1 MKLSGWA
8 KQHKIKAAIFC
19 LLSIF
24 VIWLIIGLLLPLGV
38 TKVQIV
44 DEKLPA
50 AFDGFTILQISDL
63 QGSTDDGILQYAQ
76 QLQPDVIVFT
86 GDNIYHK
93 KGKDHI
99 EWTIKLVQA
108 LYKIAPVYGV
118 TGNHDMWHADFE
130 QNQQLLVEAGMIHL
144 ENTAITIQKDADEIH
159 IMGITDPDTM
169 EEQTSME
176 VTQGYLKKVSA
187 TDGYDILLFHRA
199 NLLDELKDKGFE
211 LVLAGHN
218 HGGQV
223 RLPLLGGVMT
233 PDMKLFPQYTEGVHQ
248 IDAHTTAVI
257 SRGLGNTIKMPR
269 VHNPPEL
276 VYITLRCAAE
286 S

>member
-1 MKLSGWA
+1 MKLFEWA
-8 KQHKIKAAIFC
+8 KQHKIKATIFC
-19 LLSIF
+19 LISIF

-76 QLQPDVIVFT
+76 RLQPDVIVFT

-99 EWTIKLVQA
+99 GWTTNLVQV
-108 LYKIAPVYGV
+108 LRTIAPVYGV
-118 TGNHDMWHADFE
+118 TGNHDLWHEDFE
-130 QNQQLLVEAGMIHL
+130 DNQQLLAEAGMIHL
-144 ENTAITIQKDADEIH
+144 ENTSITIQKDSDEIH
-159 IMGITDPDTM
+159 IMGITDSDTM
-169 EEQTSME
+169 EEQTSIE
-176 VTQGYLKKVSA
+176 TTQGYLKKVPA

-199 NLLDELKDKGFE
+199 NLLDELKGKGFE

-233 PDMKLFPQYTEGVHQ
+233 PDTKLFPKYTEGIHQ
-248 IDAHTTAVI
+248 IDAHTTAVV
-257 SRGLGNTIKMPR
+257 SRGLGNTIKIPR
-269 VHNPPEL
+269 IHNPPEL
-276 VYITLRCAAE
+276 VLITLKCAA
-286 S
+286 